1 MIQRGA
7 MIWQKF
13 YGAPRVSG
21 ADQRISR
28 RDKGCPRKASSEKP
42 SINRWIR
49 EQGVKVGDRARRL
62 LGNGSSSQD
71 VSNPG
76 LWTDKH
82 DKEMNFIKEKFGMKG
97 LVHLSLKVRVRA

>member
-1 MIQRGA
+1 MIQGAA
-7 MIWQKF
+7 MIWQQF
-13 YGAPRVSG
+13 YGPPRASG
-21 ADQRISR
+21 VDRRISR

-42 SINRWIR
+42 SINRWIH

-62 LGNGSSSQD
+62 LGNRSFSED
-71 VSNPG
+71 VSNRG

-97 LVHLSLKVRVRA
+97 LVHSFFFES